1 MKTLEQAEDDARR
14 INPALDNALSRV
26 EEEKVRY
33 LEPVVEYFGHLE
45 EEIAEMQIASRFR
58 RDKKPDFRGIVGTN
72 PMLTDL
78 NEAEYKRAQLKS
90 DLDRVRGKA
99 MILIGE
105 VETLVMDM
113 EATKIEDQIDSIK
126 ESS

>member
-126 ESS
+126 DSS